1 VCSVGIHSACLIA
14 WGRND
19 QKLQIE
25 GAGKV
30 LDQERSERY
39 SSRSRRQSATYS
51 VRPEYRGNTVS
62 HEPSKLFVS
71 ALKGAMHGRYAVK
84 VNKNWRITFAWHD
97 FGPAATD
104 IDYEDY
110 H

>member
-1 VCSVGIHSACLIA
+1 MIRSFRSKALEKFWTKNDPRGIRPDHVDKVQLILSALNTA
-14 WGRND
+14 
-19 QKLQIE
+19 
-25 GAGKV
+25 ATP
-30 LDQERSERY
+30 
-39 SSRSRRQSATYS
+39 SAMN
-51 VRPEYRGNTVS
+51 RPS
-62 HEPSKLFVS
+62 FSFH